1 MNNERNKKID
11 KINKLL
17 LLAEE
22 NQNPGEKRAAKAK
35 AYQIMNEYSID
46 ESEIPFFRDNQAYS
60 STDTYSKTKAG
71 TSSENLTE
79 WVKNIREK
87 TYCYNGSKLGRIIAS
102 IIKGLAYVI
111 LQIIKIPIVWQ
122 SIFVIGWFAMMI
134 QFMQHLSMQG
144 NPGTGWML
152 ILGSIIFLW
161 YWIRNLIVAYL
172 FLLFLYFVSSTGID
186 YIATKFF

>member
-1 MNNERNKKID
+1 MNEERTKKID

-35 AYQIMNEYSID
+35 AYQIMNEYNID
-46 ESEIPFFRDNQAYS
+46 ENEIPFFQKDNAYNFDVN
-60 STDTYSKTKAG
+60 T
-71 TSSENLTE
+71 ENKKE
-79 WVKNIREK
+79 VKK
-87 TYCYNGSKLGRIIAS
+87 FYNWNRSKLVCS
-102 IIKGLAYVI
+102 IVSMFKGIFYVL
-111 LQIIKIPIVWQ
+111 LQVIKIPLVWQ
-122 SIFVIGWFAMMI
+122 SIFVIGWFAMII
-134 QFMQHLSMQG
+134 QFMHHLSAQG

-152 ILGSIIFLW
+152 MIGSIVFLW

-186 YIATKFF
+186 YIASTFF